1 MTSHSQSGDTSDN
14 ESTTGNT
21 IRSQS
26 QLSLSENVAT
36 IRAVSPQEVQSVS
49 VLSRGTASG
58 STTDLEASHTS
69 LPPSTERA
77 TTARSVEH
85 DSNSN
90 ISNSGAECASL
101 GEAVI
106 KRAATFERSQVC

>member
-1 MTSHSQSGDTSDN
+1 MTSHSQSDETSDN

-26 QLSLSENVAT
+26 QLSLSANVDT

-77 TTARSVEH
+77 TRARSAEH
-85 DSNSN
+85 D
-90 ISNSGAECASL
+90 
-101 GEAVI
+101 
-106 KRAATFERSQVC
+106 TTSQ